1 MKAFACGDVVPGCE
15 ARWVCSSEDEILAA
29 VAGHAR
35 ADHGL
40 VEVPASLVEQVRSRI
55 VDDEAA

>member
-15 ARWVCSSEDEILAA
+15 ARWVCSSEEEILAA
-29 VAGHAR
+29 VAGHAC

-40 VEVPASLVEQVRSRI
+40 SDVPASLVEQVRGRI
-55 VDDEAA
+55 QDLDAA